1 MNDLLQLKGR
11 FESRKNN
18 MKGGGRKLPSSGCVT
33 LKKMERLLE
42 QLKKVRAYWAVNT
55 LIEGAL
61 ISVHYVRIIPKS
73 NRVSAFFS
81 VGPQKSNGSIRGAR
95 FDKTFSK
102 HIFTHYLELGVLDRT
117 IHDYESCIRFVKDN
131 IQGSISQ
138 SVLDNY
144 GIHKD
149 KFSNYGLSYTTFVGF
164 IADSFYVESFG
175 IDNYSDEIDDA
186 AIVSIYQTNVQ
197 TNKLLSD
204 LGIDMPDIK
213 KIDETTFL
221 LTKEEIAIL
230 KSKAPYLIS
239 MSTIDWAKLTIDDF
253 ETEEQSVIQIPDPTN
268 EPVIGVI
275 DTLFDKSVYFGEWVE
290 YHLMLPED
298 IPIESADYNHGTAVS
313 SIIVDGPSINPELD
327 DGCGRFRVRHFGV
340 AKATQFSSFSILRQI
355 REIVATNTDIK
366 VWNLSL
372 GSDMEINQ
380 NFISPEGAQ
389 LDKLQSEYD
398 IVFVVAGTNKRHR
411 NVVKIGA
418 PADSL
423 NSIVVNSVRSDNT
436 PASYT
441 RQGPVLSFFCKPDIC
456 CYGGDKGE
464 YIRVCEP
471 TGEALVAGTS
481 YAAPWISRKLAYL
494 IHTLGFSR
502 EIAKALLID
511 SAAGWNTDMSQKYS
525 VGYGVVPKRIDDVV
539 KSNDDEIKFFMTGAS
554 DEYEVYTYNIPVPVV
569 KDAHPFYARATMVYF
584 PRCTRNQGVD
594 YTNTEMDIKFGRVK
608 DDDGTPSV
616 QSINNDTQG
625 GGCYVKE
632 NEARQ
637 IFRKWDN
644 VKHICEAIKS
654 RAVPRKKYNEGFW
667 GLSVTTKE
675 RQKTTRDRNIPFGV
689 VITLKEMNGKNR
701 IDDFI
706 KMCMMRGWIVN
717 RIDVDNMVDVYS
729 KAEEDVDFD

>member
-18 MKGGGRKLPSSGCVT
+18 MKGGGRKLPSGGCVA
-33 LKKMERLLE
+33 LEKMERLLE
-42 QLKKVRAYWAVNT
+42 QLKKVRAYWAMNT

-81 VGPQKSNGSIRGAR
+81 VGSQKSNDSIRGAR
-95 FDKTFSK
+95 FDETFTK
-102 HIFTHYLELGVLDRT
+102 HIFTHYIELAVLNRT
-117 IHDYESCIRFVKDN
+117 INDYESCIRFVKDN
-131 IQGSISQ
+131 IQGNVSQ
-138 SVLDNY
+138 PVLDNY
-144 GIHKD
+144 GAHKD
-149 KFSNYGLSYTTFVGF
+149 KFEDYGLCYTTFVGF
-164 IADSFYVESFG
+164 IADSYYVESFS
-175 IDNYSDEIDDA
+175 IDNYSDEIDEA

-213 KIDETTFL
+213 KIDETTFR

-239 MSTIDWAKLTIDDF
+239 MSTIDLAKITIDDV
-253 ETEEQSVIQIPDPTN
+253 ETEESSGMNIPDPTN

-275 DTLFDKSVYFGEWVE
+275 DTLFDKRVYFGKWVE
-290 YHLMLPED
+290 YHPMLAEG
-298 IPIESADYNHGTAVS
+298 IPIDDIDFNHGTAVS
-313 SIIVDGPSINPELD
+313 SIIVDGHSFNPDLD

-340 AKATQFSSFSILRQI
+340 AKATQFSSFTILRQI
-355 REIVATNTDIK
+355 REIVANNTDIK

-372 GSDMEINQ
+372 GSEMEINQ

-398 IVFVVAGTNKRHR
+398 VVFVVAGTNKRHS
-411 NVVKIGA
+411 NAVKIGA

-423 NSIVVNSVRSDNT
+423 NSIVVNSVRRDNT

-511 SAAGWNTDMSQKYS
+511 SAAGWNIDMNQKYS
-525 VGYGVVPKRIDDVV
+525 VGYGVVPKRIEDVV
-539 KSNDDEIKFFMTGAS
+539 KSQDDEIKFFMTGAS

-584 PRCTRNQGVD
+584 PKCTRNQGVD

-625 GGCYVKE
+625 SGSYVKE

-654 RAVPRKKYNEGFW
+654 RAVPRKKYNEGLW

-675 RQKTTRDRNIPFGV
+675 RQKTTRDRNISFGV

-706 KMCMMRGWIVN
+706 KMCMVRGWIVN

-729 KAEEDVDFD
+729 KAEEDIDLD

>member
-18 MKGGGRKLPSSGCVT
+18 MKGGGRKLPSGGYVT
-33 LKKMERLLE
+33 LDKMERLLE
-42 QLKKVRAYWAVNT
+42 QLKKARAYWAVNT

-81 VGPQKSNGSIRGAR
+81 VGSQKSNDSIRGAR
-95 FDKTFSK
+95 FDKTFTK
-102 HIFTHYLELGVLDRT
+102 HIFTHYLELGVLNRT
-117 IHDYESCIRFVKDN
+117 INDYESCIRFVKDN
-131 IQGSISQ
+131 IQGNVSQ
-138 SVLDNY
+138 PVLDNY
-144 GIHKD
+144 SAHKD
-149 KFSNYGLSYTTFVGF
+149 KFEDYGLCYTTFVGF
-164 IADSFYVESFG
+164 IADSYYVESFS

-213 KIDETTFL
+213 KIDETTFRL
-221 LTKEEIAIL
+221 SKEEIAIL
-230 KSKAPYLIS
+230 KNKAPYLIS
-239 MSTIDWAKLTIDDF
+239 MSTIDLAKLTIDDI
-253 ETEEQSVIQIPDPTN
+253 ETEEPSEIHIPDPTN

-275 DTLFDKSVYFGEWVE
+275 DTLFDESVYFGKWVE
-290 YHLMLPED
+290 YHPMLAEG
-298 IPIESADYNHGTAVS
+298 IPIDDIDFNHGTAVS
-313 SIIVDGPSINPELD
+313 SLIVDGHSFNPDLD

-340 AKATQFSSFSILRQI
+340 AKATQFSSFTILKQI

-372 GSDMEINQ
+372 GSAMEINQ

-398 IVFVVAGTNKRHR
+398 VVFVVAGTNKT
-411 NVVKIGA
+411 NDQVVKIGA

-423 NSIVVNSVRSDNT
+423 NSIVVNSVRMDNT

-471 TGEALVAGTS
+471 TGEAMVAGTS

-511 SAAGWNTDMSQKYS
+511 SAAGWNTDMKQKYS
-525 VGYGVVPKRIDDVV
+525 VGYGVVPKRIEDVV
-539 KSNDDEIKFFMTGAS
+539 KSQDDEIKFFMTGAS

-569 KDAHPFYARATMVYF
+569 KDAHPFYAKATMVYF
-584 PRCTRNQGVD
+584 PKCTRNQGVD

-625 GGCYVKE
+625 RGSYVKE

-644 VKHICEAIKS
+644 VKHICETIKS

-706 KMCMMRGWIVN
+706 KMCMVRGWIVN
-717 RIDVDNMVDVYS
+717 RIDIDNMVDVYS
-729 KAEEDVDFD
+729 KAEEHIDLD

>member
-1 MNDLLQLKGR
+1 MNDLLQLKGH
-11 FESRKNN
+11 FESRKNDVR
-18 MKGGGRKLPSSGCVT
+18 GGGRQLPSGGFVT
-33 LKKMERLLE
+33 LEKMEKLLQ
-42 QLKKVRAYWAVNT
+42 QLKKVREYWAANT

-61 ISVHYVRIIPKS
+61 ISVHYKRIIAKS
-73 NRVSAFFS
+73 NRISAFFT
-81 VGPQKSNGSIRGAR
+81 VGSKKSNDSIRGAR
-95 FDKTFSK
+95 FDETFTK
-102 HIFTHYLELGVLDRT
+102 HIFTHYLTLGELDKT
-117 IHDYESCIRFVKDN
+117 ISDYTSCIRFVKDN
-131 IQGSISQ
+131 IQSDISQ
-138 SVLDNY
+138 PIL
-144 GIHKD
+144 K
-149 KFSNYGLSYTTFVGF
+149 NYGLHKNKFADYGLCYTTFVGF
-164 IADSFYVESFG
+164 IVDSFYVESFG
-175 IDNYSDEIDDA
+175 IDDYSGDIEEA

-197 TNKLLSD
+197 TSKLLAA

-213 KIDETTFL
+213 KIDETTFRL
-221 LTKEEIAIL
+221 SKEEIAIL
-230 KSKAPYLIS
+230 KNKAPYLIS
-239 MSTIDWAKLTIDDF
+239 MSTRDLAKLTF
-253 ETEEQSVIQIPDPTN
+253 EEFNVENKTVINIPEPSN

-275 DTLFDKSVYFGEWVE
+275 DTLFDENVYFDKWVE
-290 YHLMLPED
+290 YHKMLDEN
-298 IPIESADYNHGTAVS
+298 IPVDSKDFNHGTAVS
-313 SIIVDGPSINPELD
+313 SIIVDGPSFNPQLD

-340 AKATQFSSFSILRQI
+340 SKATQFSSFNILRNI
-355 REIVATNTDIK
+355 REIVASNTDIK

-372 GSDMEINQ
+372 GSALEINQ

-398 IVFVVAGTNKRHR
+398 VVFVVAGTNKPNDRIVR
-411 NVVKIGA
+411 IGA

-423 NSIVVNSVRSDNT
+423 NSIVVNSVKMDNT

-456 CYGGDKGE
+456 YYGGDKGE

-471 TGEALVAGTS
+471 AGEALVAGTS

-511 SAAGWNTDMSQKYS
+511 SAADWNTDFNKKFSI
-525 VGYGVVPKRIDDVV
+525 GYGVVPKKIEDVV
-539 KSNDDEIKFFMTGAS
+539 KSKDDEIKFFMTGAS

-569 KDAHPFYARATMVYF
+569 DNAHPFYARATMVYF
-584 PRCTRNQGVD
+584 PKCTRNQGVD

-608 DDDGTPSV
+608 DNGETTSV
-616 QSINNDTQG
+616 QAINNDTQG
-625 GGCYVKE
+625 SGSYVRE

-654 RAVPRKKYNEGFW
+654 KAVPRKKYNAGLW
-667 GLSVTTKE
+667 GLSITTKE
-675 RQKTTRDRNIPFGV
+675 RQKATRDRSLPFGV

-706 KMCMMRGWIVN
+706 KMCMVRGWIVN
-717 RIDVDNMVDVYS
+717 RIDIQNMVEFYS
-729 KAEEDVDFD
+729 KAEEDIKLD